1 MACAHP
7 SHIERDTGFGARRL
21 RNAPAPHLTVLTN
34 VAMGPRQVRNTPK
47 AEAEKLAHELLTRVK
62 IPEQAGKF
70 PSQLSGGQQ
79 QRVAI
84 ARALAMKPKVMLF
97 DEPTSALDPEMINE
111 VLDAI
116 KQLATEGM
124 TMVVVT
130 HEMGFAREVADRV
143 CVPPRLVAIRN
154 RE

>member
-1 MACAHP
+1 MNFTDKR
-7 SHIERDTGFGARRL
+7 IEG
-21 RNAPAPHLTVLTN
+21 
-34 VAMGPRQVRNTPK
+34 
-47 AEAEKLAHELLTRVK
+47 LALELLTRVK
-62 IPEQAGKF
+62 IPEQADKY
-70 PSQLSGGQQ
+70 PAQLSGGQQ

-111 VLDAI
+111 VLDVI
-116 KQLATEGM
+116 KELAKEGM

-143 CVPPRLVAIRN
+143 VFMAEGEIVEVGTPTEIFDHPKEERTKKFLSQIL
-154 RE
+154 